1 MLPRELAK
9 LAFDAVKAHRLRSVL
24 TALGIAVGIAA
35 VVLLTSIGEGVQRFV
50 MAEFTQFGT
59 TLVAVNP
66 GKTTT
71 FGVSGA
77 LIASVRPLS
86 VDDAA
91 AVQRLPH
98 VEAYVPMVQGN
109 AQVEG
114 GSRTRR
120 TMILGTGSELPRVFK
135 FEVSMGRFL
144 PPDETEAPRA
154 YVVLGSKVHK
164 ELFGEESPLGRRVRI
179 AGERYRVIGV
189 MASKGQIVGFDMDDA
204 VYVPVVRALDMFDR
218 EGLMEIDVL
227 YREGAV
233 EEEVVEGIR
242 RVLVARHGQEDFTIT
257 TQRQMLDVLGS
268 ILDVLKFA
276 VGALG
281 GISLLVGGVGI
292 LTIMTIAVTE
302 RTAEIGLLR
311 AIGAERSQVLAL
323 FLAEAVVL
331 AGLGGLAGL
340 GLGAGGAALLRLAV
354 PSLPT
359 HTPWSFAL
367 LAEAV
372 AIAVGLAA
380 GILPARRAAR
390 LDPLEALR
398 AE

>member
-1 MLPRELAK
+1 MQAREFTK
-9 LAFDAVKAHRLRSVL
+9 LAFDAVKAHRLRSIL

-35 VVLLTSIGEGVQRFV
+35 VVLLTSIGEGIQRFV
-50 MAEFTQFGT
+50 LAEFTQFGT
-59 TLVAVNP
+59 NIVVVNP
-66 GKTTT
+66 GKAMT
-71 FGVSGA
+71 FGVSGGI
-77 LIASVRPLS
+77 IASVRPLS
-86 VDDAA
+86 VADAGSLRSVA
-91 AVQRLPH
+91 H
-98 VEAYVPMVQGN
+98 VEALVPTVQGN

-120 TMILGTGSELPRVFK
+120 TLIIGTGAEMPRVFK
-135 FEVSMGRFL
+135 FEVASGRFL
-144 PPDETEAPRA
+144 PPDDTEAPRA
-154 YVVLGSKVHK
+154 YAVLGATVQR
-164 ELFGEESPLGRRVRI
+164 ELFGETSALGRRIRI
-179 AGERYRVIGV
+179 GGERYRVIGV
-189 MASKGQIVGFDMDDA
+189 MASKGQIVGFDLDDA
-204 VYVPVVRALDMFDR
+204 VYLPVARTLDMFDR
-218 EGLMEIDVL
+218 EGIMEIDVV
-227 YREGAV
+227 YRAGSV
-233 EEEVVEGIR
+233 EEEVVDGIR
-242 RVLVARHGQEDFTIT
+242 RVLAARHGQEDFTIT

-268 ILDVLKFA
+268 ILNVLTFA

-292 LTIMTIAVTE
+292 LTIMTISVTE

-311 AIGAERSQVLAL
+311 ALGAERRQVLAL

-331 AGLGGLAGL
+331 AGLGGLVGL
-340 GLGAGGAALLRLAV
+340 ALGAGSAGLLRLLL

-372 AIAVGLAA
+372 AVAVGLAA
-380 GILPARRAAR
+380 GILPARRAAG

>member
-1 MLPRELAK
+1 MLPRELAS
-9 LAFDAVKAHRLRSVL
+9 LAFDAVRAHRLRSLL

-59 TLVAVNP
+59 TIVGINP

-71 FGVSGA
+71 FGLSGA

-91 AVQRLPH
+91 ALTRVPH
-98 VEAYVPMVQGN
+98 VEACIPMVQGN

-114 GSRTRR
+114 NSRTRR
-120 TMILGTGSELPRVFK
+120 TMIFGTGSELPRVFK

-154 YVVLGSKVHK
+154 YVVLGSKVHR
-164 ELFGEESPLGRRVRI
+164 ELFGDASPLGRRIRI

-189 MASKGQIVGFDMDDA
+189 MAPKGEIVGFDMDDA
-204 VYVPVVRALDMFDR
+204 VYLPVVRALDMFDR

-233 EEEVVEGIR
+233 EQEVVDGIR
-242 RVLVARHGQEDFTIT
+242 RILVARHGQEDFTIT

-311 AIGAERSQVLAL
+311 AIGAEKSQVLAL

-340 GLGAGGAALLRLAV
+340 LLGAGGAALLTFAV

-367 LAEAV
+367 LAEGVAV
-372 AIAVGLAA
+372 AVGLLA
-380 GILPARRAAR
+380 GILPARRAAG